1 MCKAQYVF
9 IVIVFLLSLF
19 SFGRSQA
26 QTQDLQQPMLA
37 AHNPV
42 RKSLHLPSLT
52 WSSELAQYA
61 QQWAQHLATHGCK
74 MQHRQHAGQAR
85 LQVGENIYWA
95 SPVTWSDGRR
105 EVQAINAADV
115 VSAWADEAQ
124 DYHYASNTCKAGKQ
138 CGHYTQVVWRDT
150 KQVGC
155 GMSLCPNQ
163 AQIWVCNYDPPGNW
177 VGGKPY

>member
-1 MCKAQYVF
+1 
-9 IVIVFLLSLF
+9 
-19 SFGRSQA
+19 
-26 QTQDLQQPMLA
+26 
-37 AHNPV
+37 
-42 RKSLHLPSLT
+42 
-52 WSSELAQYA
+52 
-61 QQWAQHLATHGCK
+61 

-85 LQVGENIYWA
+85 LQVGGNIYWA

-124 DYHYASNTCKAGKQ
+124 DYHYASNTYCKAGKQ

-163 AQIWVCNYDPPGNW
+163 AQIWVCNYDPAVIGLVKNPTR
-177 VGGKPY
+177 VIDRLSLQYAHFSLL

>member
-1 MCKAQYVF
+1 MCKAQYLF
-9 IVIVFLLSLF
+9 IAIVCLLSLF
-19 SFGRSQA
+19 SLERSQA
-26 QTQDLQQPMLA
+26 QPQELQQSMLA

-42 RKSLHLPSLT
+42 RLSLKLQPLT
-52 WSSELAQYA
+52 WSNDLAQYA
-61 QQWAQHLATHGCK
+61 QQWAQHLAAQGCK
-74 MQHRQHAGQAR
+74 MQHRQHAGKAR

-105 EVQAINAADV
+105 EVQGIGSADV
-115 VSAWADEAQ
+115 VSAWADEVH

-155 GMSLCPNQ
+155 GMSLCPDQ
-163 AQIWVCNYDPPGNW
+163 GQIWVCNYDPPGNW
-177 VGGKPY
+177 VGEKPY